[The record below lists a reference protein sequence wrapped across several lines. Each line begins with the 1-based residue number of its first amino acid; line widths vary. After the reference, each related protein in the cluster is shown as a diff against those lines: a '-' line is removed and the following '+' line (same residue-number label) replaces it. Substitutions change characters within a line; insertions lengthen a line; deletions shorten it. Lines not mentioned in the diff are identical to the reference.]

1 MAHLPPMARKD
12 VRAEARRLLRAGFVY
27 SHDTANNHHVFL
39 APSGVE
45 LVLPGT
51 PAPYSGWV
59 QRTRR
64 RARQIMGGS

>member
-1 MAHLPPMARKD
+1 MPYLPPMARKD

-27 SHDTANNHHVFL
+27 SHDTANGHHVFR
-39 APSGVE
+39 APSGAE

-51 PAPYSGWV
+51 PAPHSGWV

-64 RARQIMGGS
+64 LAQRIVRG